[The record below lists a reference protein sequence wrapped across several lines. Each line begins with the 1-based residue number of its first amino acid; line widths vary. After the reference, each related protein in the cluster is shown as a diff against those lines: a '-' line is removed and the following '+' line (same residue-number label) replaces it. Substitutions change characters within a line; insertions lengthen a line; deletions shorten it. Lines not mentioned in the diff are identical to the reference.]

1 MDNKKTKE
9 MMIVEL
15 ECQRDHI
22 TEALN
27 GRIKELRD
35 EIYEEENKKAAH
47 MIGKCFY
54 DGYALYIIKS
64 IKNKS
69 GVNGSYKAFEVLKVN
84 DGLYCG
90 EGVITEDWA
99 MDVAIPGD
107 DEVAKDD
114 AQKIFWSHCRMIC
127 RELFGE
133 VDKDIYEEWLL

>member
-47 MIGKCFY
+47 MIGKCFS
-54 DGYALYIIKS
+54 DGNVLYIIKS
-64 IKNKS
+64 IKNKN
-69 GVNGSYKAFEVLKVN
+69 GVYGSYKAFEVARIN
-84 DGLYCG
+84 DGLEYG
-90 EGVITEDWA
+90 EGIVTEEWSMDA
-99 MDVAIPGD
+99 MVHGD
-107 DEVAKDD
+107 DEITKDE
-114 AQKIFWSHCRMIC
+114 AQEIFWSNCRQIC

-133 VDKDIYEEWLL
+133 VDEDIYKEWLL